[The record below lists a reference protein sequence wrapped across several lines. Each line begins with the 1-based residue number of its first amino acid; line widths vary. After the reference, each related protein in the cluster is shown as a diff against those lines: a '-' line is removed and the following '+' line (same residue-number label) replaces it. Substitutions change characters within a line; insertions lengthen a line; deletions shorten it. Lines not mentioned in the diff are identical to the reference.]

1 MTNYVDVFNNDLV
14 PPSGYAYQA
23 LTFSGT
29 TNPTFWPYNYAGT
42 GIVIS
47 KIIDASMATG
57 STIQLPD
64 ATQVS
69 PGEDLLIFNT
79 SAFTLTVQSYTGSAV
94 TTIAA
99 GTGKYLYVKT
109 NTTTA
114 GTWGVITYGTGT
126 SSADAAALAGYGLSA
141 LGGATLNTAFTSTDK
156 TALFTLDN
164 TYRAKLVN
172 ATSGTWT
179 LTLQAAATASST
191 FFFLIRNSGTGV
203 ITIDPN
209 GAETIDGQA
218 TKDLR
223 SGESAIIICNGT
235 GWYSVGY
242 GRAVQG
248 YTLLTQSVSAGGTI
262 ALTAAQALNQLINF
276 TGSPAAAVTVT
287 VPNTVGVWYLTN
299 SSSQTVTFQGV
310 TGTAVTI
317 LAGNSMVA
325 KSDGTNMVDALLQAA
340 TTMPSENYLV
350 NNNFDVWQRGTSF
363 ALAATTFY
371 YTADRW
377 MVWSPYSNRTVSR
390 QANSGGGASQYCF
403 RLQRNAGDTQ
413 GQGTSATLFYTME
426 TADAAKLAGKQI
438 TVSCFFRVGSALDAV
453 YPTCVIYTGTGT
465 DQSATTYLVW
475 TGSSMQQS
483 NPGFTYD
490 TTWRRAYWT
499 FTLPTST
506 TQLQLQLNL
515 WVAQQ
520 ATAGASAYVELY
532 GMQVEVGSGASSQ
545 VKSLPIEEQ
554 IALCQRFYEKSF
566 AIGTTPAQN
575 VGITTGPTRFIQVV
589 GAAAAQGALTINYKT
604 RKRSGATPTITLYN
618 PAAANGQIRNVT
630 GSTDW
635 TGSTAAN
642 AQIRN
647 VTGSTDWTGSTAA
660 PATEVGFEING
671 TSAAASTAGSSA
683 AIHWTADYEL

>member
-1 MTNYVDVFNNDLV
+1 MTGYVDVFNNDLV

-23 LTFSGT
+23 LTFSGA

-47 KIIDASMATG
+47 KIIDASMAAG

-94 TTIAA
+94 TTISA

-114 GTWGVITYGTGT
+114 GTWGAITYGTGT
-126 SSADAAALAGYGLSA
+126 SAADAAALAGYGLSA

-179 LTLQAAATASST
+179 LTLQAAATATST
-191 FFFLIRNSGTGV
+191 FFFLIRNSGTGI
-203 ITIDPN
+203 ITLDPN
-209 GAETIDGQA
+209 GTETIDGQA

-235 GWYSVGY
+235 SWYSVGY
-242 GRAVQG
+242 GRSVQG
-248 YTLLTQSVSAGGTI
+248 YTLLTQSVTAGGTI
-262 ALTAAQALNQLINF
+262 ALTATQALNQLINF

-287 VPNTVGVWYLTN
+287 IPNAVGVWYLTN
-299 SSSQTVTFQGV
+299 SSTQTVAFKGV
-310 TGTAVTI
+310 TGTSLSVPT
-317 LAGNSMVA
+317 GVSMVA
-325 KSDGTNMVDALLQAA
+325 KSDGTNMVDAFQEVGS
-340 TTMPSENYLV
+340 TTVPAV
-350 NNNFDVWQRGTSF
+350 NFLRNPLFRVWQRGTSF
-363 ALAATTFY
+363 TGAATLPLADGWFTGVSTDATRTFSQVTSGQQ
-371 YTADRW
+371 YT
-377 MVWSPYSNRTVSR
+377 
-390 QANSGGGASQYCF
+390 QYAL
-403 RLQRNAGDTQ
+403 RAQRNAASSGLETLEVRSVIETSMAKLLA
-413 GQGTSATLFYTME
+413 GRTVTFSVYVRTGANLSASNTLGLVVWFGTGVNEGRAINSWTGLTSVSTFYT
-426 TADAAKLAGKQI
+426 DYAASSDWTRLSYTT
-438 TVSCFFRVGSALDAV
+438 TVPATCTELGLSV
-453 YPTCVIYTGTGT
+453 YY
-465 DQSATTYLVW
+465 
-475 TGSSMQQS
+475 
-483 NPGFTYD
+483 NPSG
-490 TTWRRAYWT
+490 
-499 FTLPTST
+499 
-506 TQLQLQLNL
+506 
-515 WVAQQ
+515 
-520 ATAGASAYVELY
+520 TAGAADYFDITGAQLEIGSAASVLRGLAVEAELS
-532 GMQVEVGSGASSQ
+532 E
-545 VKSLPIEEQ
+545 
-554 IALCQRFYEKSF
+554 CQRFYEKSF

-589 GAAAAQGALTINYKT
+589 GAAAAQGALTISYKT

-618 PAAANGQIRNVT
+618 PAAANAQIRNVT

-642 AQIRN
+642 A
-647 VTGSTDWTGSTAA
+647 
-660 PATEVGFEING
+660 TEVGFEING
-671 TSAAASTAGSSA
+671 TSAGGSTAGSSA

>member
-1 MTNYVDVFNNDLV
+1 MTGYVDVFNNDLV

-29 TNPTFWPYNYAGT
+29 TNPTFWPYNYAGA

-47 KIIDASMATG
+47 KIIDASMAAG

-126 SSADAAALAGYGLSA
+126 SAADAAALAGYGLSA

-156 TALFTLDN
+156 TVLFTLDN

-179 LTLQAAATASST
+179 LTLQAAATATST
-191 FFFLIRNSGTGV
+191 FFFLIRNSGSGI

-209 GAETIDGQA
+209 GAETIDGQT
-218 TKDLR
+218 TKDIR

-235 GWYSVGY
+235 GWFSVGY

-248 YTLLTQSVSAGGTI
+248 YTLLSQSVTAGGTI

-287 VPNTVGVWYLTN
+287 VPNTVGIWYLTN
-299 SSSQTVTFQGV
+299 SSTQTVTFKGV
-310 TGTAVTI
+310 TGTGYELLPNAS
-317 LAGNSMVA
+317 GVA
-325 KSDGTNMVDALLQAA
+325 KCDGTNMVDAFLASVTEDTRYYNTVINGNFTFDQRRGFGTFPASTAGYGPDRWYVSTPTNVTGTYYNPSSYYAGPGFSLTRAAGTTSAGNSELVQVLEYQA
-340 TTMPSENYLV
+340 P
-350 NNNFDVWQRGTSF
+350 WSF
-363 ALAATTFY
+363 AVGQKFTLAVWWYGNNITAGGTMTISHIYGNGVNETPAALIAGTWSSQTIVASTSVSLSNGVHMTVLNFTNGAAFY
-371 YTADRW
+371 
-377 MVWSPYSNRTVSR
+377 
-390 QANSGGGASQYCF
+390 SGERAV
-403 RLQRNAGDTQ
+403 R
-413 GQGTSATLFYTME
+413 
-426 TADAAKLAGKQI
+426 I
-438 TVSCFFRVGSALDAV
+438 TVTNPGTTGGSAESVVFLGVLLTEGTVTPTAI
-453 YPTCVIYTGTGT
+453 YPP
-465 DQSATTYLVW
+465 D
-475 TGSSMQQS
+475 
-483 NPGFTYD
+483 
-490 TTWRRAYWT
+490 RA
-499 FTLPTST
+499 F
-506 TQLQLQLNL
+506 
-515 WVAQQ
+515 
-520 ATAGASAYVELY
+520 EL
-532 GMQVEVGSGASSQ
+532 ER
-545 VKSLPIEEQ
+545 
-554 IALCQRFYEKSF
+554 CQRFYEKSF
-566 AIGTTPAQN
+566 ALATIPAQN
-575 VGITTGPTRFIQVV
+575 VGIATGETRFLQVV
-589 GAAAAQGALTINYKT
+589 GASTAQGTFSVSYKT
-604 RKRSGATPTITLYN
+604 RKRAGATPTITLYN
-618 PAAANGQIRNVT
+618 PAAANAQFRNIT

-635 TGSTAAN
+635 SASTASSPSE
-642 AQIRN
+642 
-647 VTGSTDWTGSTAA
+647 TG
-660 PATEVGFEING
+660 FFLNG